1 MLYNI
6 YSDSIQRITM
16 AKKDTQKPEKTKPQ
30 KEKKAKA
37 PKENKAGKKGKKG
50 KKGDEAAAATSPE
63 NMTNSQLEQA
73 IKDSNDPTSSL
84 KKLKSPISV
93 KNFFLFLLGFILLT
107 FAIVI
112 VWCAIAVD
120 KFDFVTVIK
129 DMSYQY
135 GITQFFQNMWATMS
149 GWFS

>member
-1 MLYNI
+1 
-6 YSDSIQRITM
+6 M
-16 AKKDTQKPEKTKPQ
+16 AKKDSQKPEKAKPQ

-37 PKENKAGKKGKKG
+37 PKENKKGKKG
-50 KKGDEAAAATSPE
+50 KKGDETAAAASSPE

-73 IKDSNDPTSSL
+73 IKDSNDPASSL
-84 KKLKSPISV
+84 KKIKSPVSV

-107 FAIVI
+107 FTIVI

-120 KFDFVTVIK
+120 KFNFVTVIK

-135 GITQFFQNMWATMS
+135 GITQFFQNMWTTMS

>member
-1 MLYNI
+1 
-6 YSDSIQRITM
+6 M